1 MFFFVNQYLL
11 SSNSSIE
18 HAEIKRLKLF
28 KRHEVLAKLV
38 TRDFDNI
45 IHATLKRFGLEDD
58 QLVNMFDFFAQT
70 TDYQGQACRVP
81 DLNLPIDYQVSSGSN
96 SRTIS
101 AGDRV
106 VAEVFFIGGTYG
118 QVDHI
123 DYYDAAGNTT
133 LRQKYDIRGFKAIDI
148 SYGEN
153 GRPYY
158 ERYYRPDSKLYL
170 ERYYVQSVKDTP
182 INSLNVLHDYQGKDY
197 YFDDFESLFTFF
209 INELNASVKETNTFI
224 ADRPAMAIQ
233 PVQQLGKSAKKF
245 LWLPI
250 SHIDDGQDLINGP
263 LNGMLNDP
271 LTKDL
276 NKWDGIIVMTATQ
289 AAVLQERLGKSAPI
303 YTVNGS
309 PVYPTAQRIPM
320 SQRTPNQLIYVGRL
334 GNDKGTDL
342 LLQLFAKV
350 HQEVPGSKL
359 TLYGYG
365 STDDTKT
372 YKETVKKLNL
382 TNAVTFAGYQPNLED
397 AYDQAQLFV
406 DPSRLDGQP
415 LAMAEALAHGVPVV
429 SFNYL
434 YGPNEL
440 VKDGVDGQ
448 LIPLNKPNDLSATII
463 KLLNDK
469 DKLQQLSTA
478 AYENCQSFSAD
489 QTWAQ
494 WQAVINK

>member
-1 MFFFVNQYLL
+1 
-11 SSNSSIE
+11 
-18 HAEIKRLKLF
+18 
-28 KRHEVLAKLV
+28 
-38 TRDFDNI
+38 
-45 IHATLKRFGLEDD
+45 
-58 QLVNMFDFFAQT
+58 
-70 TDYQGQACRVP
+70 
-81 DLNLPIDYQVSSGSN
+81 
-96 SRTIS
+96 
-101 AGDRV
+101 
-106 VAEVFFIGGTYG
+106 
-118 QVDHI
+118 
-123 DYYDAAGNTT
+123 
-133 LRQKYDIRGFKAIDI
+133 
-148 SYGEN
+148 
-153 GRPYY
+153 
-158 ERYYRPDSKLYL
+158 
-170 ERYYVQSVKDTP
+170 
-182 INSLNVLHDYQGKDY
+182 
-197 YFDDFESLFTFF
+197 
-209 INELNASVKETNTFI
+209 
-224 ADRPAMAIQ
+224 MAIQ

-382 TNAVTFAGYQPNLED
+382 ANAVTFAGYQPNLED